1 MNALEK
7 FDIKKG
13 DWIITSSSLCS
24 TAFSLVNNVDFLHLK
39 DRTTELIISYFN
51 QWRFVVDAYEKLY
64 NLFFALNNSNDQIIE
79 DSIITEFDRMSLSYE
94 LEFKNYVYIFI
105 AALKS
110 FLDLFTCIIDTS
122 QNHIIR
128 EEHKLPD
135 FFNYGKKHYKENFI
149 AEIFEQYEIW
159 RDLSNKES
167 WIVAV
172 KLIRDKI
179 LHRGYLLKP
188 QIGFHRID
196 NLLMQAYKGNMDGEE
211 NDIVDIGKMFES
223 FLLQVPI
230 MENKI
235 SEILIAKMPV
245 LRNNQLYEVTFKYAD
260 LANLYE
266 FNEIKYTIKLPIES
280 ER

>member
-1 MNALEK
+1 MRLKNLILKQET
-7 FDIKKG
+7 G
-13 DWIITSSSLCS
+13 LLLHPLLCS
-24 TAFSLVNNVDFLHLK
+24 TAFSLVNNADFLHLK

-64 NLFFALNNSNDQIIE
+64 NLFFALNNSNDQITE

-94 LEFKNYVYIFI
+94 IEFKNYAYIFI

-110 FLDLFTCIIDTS
+110 FLDLFTCIIDIS
-122 QNHIIR
+122 QNHVIR

-135 FFNYGKKHYKENFI
+135 FFNYGKKHNKENFI
-149 AEIFEQYEIW
+149 IEIFEQYEIW
-159 RDLSNKES
+159 RDLSNNES
-167 WIVAV
+167 WIIAV

-188 QIGFHRID
+188 QIGFNKID

-211 NDIVDIGKMFES
+211 NDIIDIGKIFEG

-230 MENKI
+230 MEEKI
-235 SEILIAKMPV
+235 SEILTAKMHV
-245 LRNNQLYEVTFKYAD
+245 LKNNKLYKVTFKYSD
-260 LANLYE
+260 LVNLYD
-266 FNEIKYTIKLPIES
+266 FNEI
-280 ER
+280 R